1 MPEVKFEPF
10 QHILARV
17 THSKIWFAT
26 LFSHY
31 TDDGEIATSTAHLF
45 SPDAVLPYNDET
57 AHLLGTTDD
66 PTPPELEFKF
76 GDKVEVSDN
85 NLDWHKAIYYAACK
99 NKASNLIAL
108 KEDLGLLGWKYCR
121 HADW

>member
-1 MPEVKFEPF
+1 MKEVKFEPF

-31 TDDGEIATSTAHLF
+31 TEDGEIATSTANLF

-57 AHLLGTTDD
+57 APLLGTSDD
-66 PTPPELEFKF
+66 PKPEFQW
-76 GDKVEVSDN
+76 GDHVEVRDCE
-85 NLDWHKAIYYAACK
+85 DQEWYAAIY
-99 NKASNLIAL
+99 
-108 KEDLGLLGWKYCR
+108 LGKRDGHHRVLRKGEMGGTEPWAYCR